1 MTARLL
7 DAAEADLD
15 ALSALA
21 ARTFPLACPPDLE
34 AEVIGA
40 FIAEHLSREAF
51 RRYLHTPGHEVL
63 VARDGGDGIVGYV
76 LLVSGT
82 GMDPACADQ
91 LILRPTVGISK
102 FYVDPDHHGAGIAST
117 MLDEV
122 CRRTRDS
129 GARSVWLATNVAN
142 ARARR
147 FYSRHGFVERGNRTF
162 DVGGVAN
169 TDVVYELALP
179 TARRAD
185 QPPIDSNRDRASRR
199 DVARRYFFR

>member
-7 DAAEADLD
+7 DASEADLD

-21 ARTFPLACPPDLE
+21 ARTFPLACPPGLD
-34 AEVIGA
+34 AEVVGA
-40 FIAEHLSREAF
+40 FIAEHLSPEAF

-63 VARDGGDGIVGYV
+63 AARAAGGEIAGYV

-91 LILRPTVGISK
+91 LVHRPTVGISK
-102 FYVDPDHHGAGIAST
+102 FYVDPDHHGSGIASQ
-117 MLDEV
+117 MLDDV
-122 CRRTRDS
+122 CRRSRDS

-147 FYSRHGFVERGNRTF
+147 FYSGHGFVERGNRTF

-179 TARRAD
+179 
-185 QPPIDSNRDRASRR
+185 
-199 DVARRYFFR
+199 